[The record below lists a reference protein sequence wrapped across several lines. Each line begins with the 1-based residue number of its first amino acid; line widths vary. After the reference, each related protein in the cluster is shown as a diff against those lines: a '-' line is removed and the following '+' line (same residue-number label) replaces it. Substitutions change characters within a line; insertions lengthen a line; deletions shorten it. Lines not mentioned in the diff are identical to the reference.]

1 MKVTP
6 LELKGL
12 LLIEPV
18 IFTDE
23 RGYFFESFNEDRFK
37 KSGIDAAFVQDNHSL
52 SSKGVLRGLHFQ
64 KPPFEQGKLVRVAQG
79 AVIDVVV
86 DIRKQSP
93 DYGKSLSMIL
103 SANNNHMLW
112 IPPGFAHGFLALENE
127 TVFLYKCTKAYNK
140 ESESGIIWN
149 DTNLNINWGI
159 TSPIVSAKD
168 LELPAFKNLN
178 SGF

>member
-6 LELKGL
+6 LALKGL

-23 RGYFFESFNEDRFK
+23 RGYFFESFNEDRFRK
-37 KSGIDAAFVQDNHSL
+37 AGIDVSFVQDNHSL

-64 KPPFEQGKLVRVAQG
+64 KPPFEQGKLVRVAHG
-79 AVIDVVV
+79 SVLDVVV
-86 DIRKQSP
+86 DIRKNSP
-93 DYGKSLSMIL
+93 DYGKSLSMVL
-103 SANNNHMLW
+103 SSANNQMLW

-127 TVFLYKCTKAYNK
+127 TVFLYKCSNPYHK

-149 DTNLNINWGI
+149 DADLNIDWGL
-159 TSPIVSAKD
+159 TNPIISSKD
-168 LELPAFKNLN
+168 LELPSFKDLV
-178 SGF
+178 SVF